1 MILHVCPSL
10 SMSNSLSLALLLSLY
25 DSHTHLHNS
34 PSHLSLPSPL
44 PILPSSSSSSS
55 SSPISLCFRARASP
69 RRGLRNVPS
78 RPRKETHVRE
88 HHRAVRGEVAGPT
101 RRMRALRF
109 TPGYLSFPA
118 SAVGMDSHGYS
129 AIFFLSGVGGFNV
142 GCVCE
147 LFILRIVCFCLCARL
162 GFAAPV
168 SFFVWDF

>member
-1 MILHVCPSL
+1 MTLTLTYTILPPIYPYPLHSPFSL
-10 SMSNSLSLALLLSLY
+10 L
-25 DSHTHLHNS
+25 
-34 PSHLSLPSPL
+34 PL
-44 PILPSSSSSSS
+44 PHPL
-55 SSPISLCFRARASP
+55 SPPAFAHGQALAAASETSL
-69 RRGLRNVPS
+69 
-78 RPRKETHVRE
+78 RKEPHVRE

-147 LFILRIVCFCLCARL
+147 LFILRIVCFCLCARV